1 MERVTFNYS
10 TKNIPVASKKEY
22 IRQLIDKTEQFLC
35 RMRWKAYHFLNPNQQ
50 SAKENFGFKTRNN
63 PPVIEELKAFEDGMT
78 KIIQKVKFKNIKCQF
93 QNDLNEDIKSIK
105 SDNRIFVK
113 ADKSTIFYKLETTK
127 YNQLLHDNITK
138 TYKKAEKNQLNEIDE
153 KANEITENLRIDDR
167 VETTATKEAFITLK
181 DHKENF
187 ENKPT
192 CRLINPSKQEI
203 GKISKQILDDI
214 NRKLL
219 SATKVNQWKNTSS
232 VLQWFKNLPNKQS
245 CAFIAFD
252 VVEFYPSISEALLQR
267 ALDFAANYVTI
278 SDDDRHIILQAKQSL
293 LFNNGNPWQKRNADS
308 LFDVTMGS
316 YDGAETCELVGTY
329 ILSQLKEIPCCMEIG
344 LYRDDGLAVLD
355 QTPQRVEKIK
365 KEICKVFAKNNL
377 RITIEA
383 NKKVVNFLD
392 VTLDLTNEKYKPY
405 SKPATTPLY
414 VHSKSNHPPCIIK
427 NIPEAINKRLSEISS
442 DEAAFNE
449 AIPPYQEALRKSGYS
464 YTLKFTPPQQQSPE
478 STKTEKRK
486 RQRNIIW
493 YNPPYSKNVET
504 NIGKEF
510 LNLIKNCFPPNHKLR
525 KLFNRNNLKLS
536 YSCSPN
542 IKQIIDGHN
551 KTVLRQN
558 APPEEKT
565 PLKPCNCRQ
574 PDQCPLKGECLV
586 KEVVYQA
593 TITTERSSETYVGL
607 TATDFKTRWRN
618 HETSFKNDKKRNDTE
633 LSKHVWQL
641 KDQKK
646 DFTISWKVLTKAK
659 AYTNLTKRC
668 NLCNAEKFYIL
679 CRPDMATLNKRNELV
694 STCRHKRKF
703 ILKFKRILKD
713 QS

>member
-1 MERVTFNYS
+1 MERISFNYS
-10 TKNIPVASKKEY
+10 TKNIPVASRQQY

-35 RMRWKAYHFLNPNQQ
+35 RMRWKAYHFLNQTQQ
-50 SAKENFGFKTRNN
+50 SGKENFGFKTTNN
-63 PPVIEELKAFEDGMT
+63 PPVIEELKEFEDGMT

-93 QNDLNEDIKSIK
+93 QEDLNDDIKSIK
-105 SDNRIFVK
+105 SDSRLLVK
-113 ADKSTIFYKLETTK
+113 ADKSTNFYKLETTK

-138 TYKKAEKNQLNEIDE
+138 TYKKGEINQLNNIDNIA
-153 KANEITENLRIDDR
+153 KTITEKLSIDDR
-167 VETTATKEAFITLK
+167 VEMTATKEAFITLK
-181 DHKENF
+181 DHKDNF

-203 GKISKQILDDI
+203 GKISKQILDNI
-214 NRKLL
+214 NKKLL
-219 SATKVNQWKNTSS
+219 SVTKVNQWKNTYS
-232 VLQWFKNLPNKQS
+232 VLEWFKHLPNKQK
-245 CAFIAFD
+245 CAFITFD
-252 VVEFYPSISEALLQR
+252 VVEFYPSITETLLER

-278 SDDDRHIILQAKQSL
+278 SEEDRHIILQAKQSL
-293 LFNNGNPWQKRNADS
+293 LFNKGNPWQKRNTQS

-329 ILSQLKEIPCCMEIG
+329 LLSQLKEIPCSMQIG

-355 QTPQRVEKIK
+355 QTPQKIEKIK

-392 VTLDLTNEKYKPY
+392 VTLDLTTQTYKPY
-405 SKPATTPLY
+405 SKPTTTPLY

-442 DEAAFNE
+442 DEEVFKKAA
-449 AIPPYQEALRKSGYS
+449 PPYQEALRKSGYS
-464 YTLKFTPPQQQSPE
+464 YTLKFNPPQQQSPE
-478 STKTEKRK
+478 STNTEKKK

-493 YNPPYSKNVET
+493 FNPPFSKNVQT

-510 LNLIKNCFPPNHKLR
+510 LNLIKKCFPPNHKLR

-551 KTVLRQN
+551 KTILRQN
-558 APPEEKT
+558 TQPKESTTNKS
-565 PLKPCNCRQ
+565 CNCRE
-574 PDQCPLKGECLV
+574 PSKCPLKGECLV
-586 KEVVYQA
+586 KDVVYQA
-593 TITTERSSETYVGL
+593 TVSTAESLETYIGL
-607 TATDFKTRWRN
+607 TATEFKTRWRN
-618 HETSFKNDKKRNDTE
+618 HQMSFKHENKRNDTE
-633 LSKHVWQL
+633 LSKHLWLL

-646 DFTISWKVLTKAK
+646 DFSISWKILAKAK
-659 AYTNLTKRC
+659 SYTNLTKRC
-668 NLCNAEKFYIL
+668 NLCNTEKFYIL
-679 CRPDMATLNKRNELV
+679 YKPDMATLNKRNELL

-703 ILKFKRILKD
+703 LLKFNRIPKD
-713 QS
+713 KS